1 MDTIDIIKQRLYL
14 FSYIV
19 LMATSMLY
27 MYSEFNSVDQLPEPG
42 YVKMIWWAGIAIF
55 IVLQATLLLL
65 NINNRLKMSCLIILA
80 GLFLLDMIGF
90 KSINFQ
96 IICLSFLIMNSESVS
111 FKKFIKV
118 DFVTRLVCIASVLI
132 MFFCGI
138 FPSQYDVYVPRG
150 DTIRSS
156 LGFNHPNS
164 FGGYC
169 LYILISFLL
178 FFYSTGRLQNL
189 KKISNLFW
197 FLLMFITGF
206 FIEFIYAD
214 SRSSQVA
221 FILMVLLIIPLVFN
235 KNIKSFKP
243 FLGIFI
249 LLIMTLT
256 SVMVVFYYN
265 QFSTFFVKLNDLT
278 SNRLFLQNEAF
289 KVFGFNL
296 FNVSDFA
303 QGNPIW
309 VDNQYVYNLISTGII
324 GSLIYTYIYA
334 KSFVNAHKA
343 NCYILYIVLIA
354 LIFKGSFES
363 TLIDYY
369 ALLPI
374 ICSFFMVNKISM
386 KQ

>member
-1 MDTIDIIKQRLYL
+1 
-14 FSYIV
+14 
-19 LMATSMLY
+19 MATSMLY

-42 YVKMIWWAGIAIF
+42 YVKIIWWMGIAIF

-65 NINNRLKMSCLIILA
+65 NINNRLKMSCLIILS

-90 KSINFQ
+90 KSINLQ
-96 IICLSFLIMNSESVS
+96 IICLSFLIMNSESIS

-118 DFVTRLVCIASVLI
+118 DFITRIVCIATILI
-132 MFFCGI
+132 MFFGGI

-178 FFYSTGRLQNL
+178 FFYSTGRLKRLNKL
-189 KKISNLFW
+189 INLFW
-197 FLLMFITGF
+197 FLVMFIAGF
-206 FIEFIYAD
+206 FIEFVYAD

-221 FILMVLLIIPLVFN
+221 FIIIALLIIPLVFN

-243 FLGIFI
+243 LLGIFT
-249 LLIMTLT
+249 LLIVTLT
-256 SVMVVFYYN
+256 SIMIVFFYN
-265 QFSTFFVKLNDLT
+265 EFSTFFVKLNDLT

-289 KVFGFNL
+289 RMFGFSF

-309 VDNQYVYNLISTGII
+309 VDNQYVYDLISTGII

-334 KSFVNAHKA
+334 KSFINTHKA
-343 NCYILYIVLIA
+343 NCYILYIILIA

>member
-1 MDTIDIIKQRLYL
+1 
-14 FSYIV
+14 
-19 LMATSMLY
+19 MATSMLY
-27 MYSEFNSVDQLPEPG
+27 MYSEFNSVDGIPEPG
-42 YVKMIWWAGIAIF
+42 YVKLIWLIGISVF
-55 IVLQATLLLL
+55 VVSQATLLLL
-65 NINNRLKMSCLIILA
+65 NVNDRQKMSCLIILT
-80 GLFLLDMIGF
+80 GLFALDVIGF
-90 KSINFQ
+90 KSINFP
-96 IICLSFLIMNSESVS
+96 IICLSFLIMNSESIS

-118 DFVTRLVCIASVLI
+118 DFITRVVCIATVLI

-150 DTIRSS
+150 NTIRSS
-156 LGFNHPNS
+156 LGFNHPNA

-178 FFYSTGRLQNL
+178 FFYSTGRLKNL
-189 KKISNLFW
+189 KKISNLLWVLF
-197 FLLMFITGF
+197 MFVAGF

-221 FILMVLLIIPLVFN
+221 FILMALLIVPLIIN
-235 KNIKSFKP
+235 KNINSFKP
-243 FLGIFI
+243 LLGIFL
-249 LLIMTLT
+249 LLIVTLT
-256 SVMVVFYYN
+256 SIMVVFFYN
-265 QFSTFFVKLNDLT
+265 QFSTLFVKLNTLT

-289 KVFGFNL
+289 RMFGFNL

-303 QGNPIW
+303 QGRPLW
-309 VDNQYVYNLISTGII
+309 VDNQYVYDLISTGII

-343 NCYILYIVLIA
+343 NCYILYIILIA

-374 ICSFFMVNKISM
+374 ICSFFMVNRISM